1 MRVCLY
7 LLKFKLPLPP
17 STAIEKY
24 NMTSIRMIFSGAAPL
39 GADLVA
45 TIRKRLQKVGANVAV
60 SQGAITHLPLRPPH

>member
-1 MRVCLY
+1 
-7 LLKFKLPLPP
+7 
-17 STAIEKY
+17 
-24 NMTSIRMIFSGAAPL
+24 MTSIRMIFSGAAPL